1 MEACKIRAITLRTRN
16 RHSSSTGAIRRM
28 DLARLASNLSRP
40 AVNCLSNNNSSSSSS
55 NNNMETCPKAILA
68 LTTAERV
75 INRQLAEVGVN
86 NDRALMWLAED
97 FRL

>member
-1 MEACKIRAITLRTRN
+1 MGACKIQAITLHTRN
-16 RHSSSTGAIRRM
+16 RHSSNTGVIRRM
-28 DLARLASNLSRP
+28 ALARLASNLFRP
-40 AVNCLSNNNSSSSSS
+40 AVNCLSNNNNSSSSS
-55 NNNMETCPKAILA
+55 NNTEICPRDILA

-86 NDRALMWLAED
+86 NDRALMLLAED